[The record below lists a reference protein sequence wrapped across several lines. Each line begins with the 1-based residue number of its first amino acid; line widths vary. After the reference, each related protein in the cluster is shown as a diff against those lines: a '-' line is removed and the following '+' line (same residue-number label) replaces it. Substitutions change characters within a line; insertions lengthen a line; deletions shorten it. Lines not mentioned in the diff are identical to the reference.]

1 MGYTLCLCYGMI
13 ALGALEVEVRTLD
26 GQVHS
31 GALTALSEQAIGLQT
46 GSGPVQ
52 TPLERVAELA
62 PKTPPAVKPGG
73 AVLVQLVDGARATV
87 QEFLLQDGK
96 VRLQPAGSTAP
107 LECTRRDVAWV
118 RLQPETEAL
127 GPAWK
132 RLLESKTDTDILVL
146 RTDQG
151 LDYHRGVIHDVTAE
165 TVQFEL
171 DRERIPV
178 KRSRIFGLVFRRP
191 EGRNLPASV
200 GVLHDVN
207 GNQWYVQKV
216 VLEGETLR
224 WTSPAGLSGAT
235 PLAELVRLDFSEG
248 KIVYLSDLTPQ
259 SVRWTPFFGPAE
271 TPASQ
276 AEFFAPRKD
285 RALEPRPIQ
294 LGGKKYAKGLAIH
307 SRTEMTYRLPR
318 AFRRLQAVVGID
330 DQIRPAGHVQ
340 LVIRGDDKVLLDET
354 VSGTQPPKPIDLD
367 ISGVRRLV
375 ILVDFGQDADIGDH
389 LLLGDMKLVQ

>member
-52 TPLERVAELA
+52 TPLERVAELS

-146 RTDQG
+146 RTDQ
-151 LDYHRGVIHDVTAE
+151 
-165 TVQFEL
+165 
-171 DRERIPV
+171 
-178 KRSRIFGLVFRRP
+178 
-191 EGRNLPASV
+191 
-200 GVLHDVN
+200 
-207 GNQWYVQKV
+207 
-216 VLEGETLR
+216 
-224 WTSPAGLSGAT
+224 
-235 PLAELVRLDFSEG
+235 
-248 KIVYLSDLTPQ
+248 
-259 SVRWTPFFGPAE
+259 
-271 TPASQ
+271 
-276 AEFFAPRKD
+276 
-285 RALEPRPIQ
+285 
-294 LGGKKYAKGLAIH
+294 
-307 SRTEMTYRLPR
+307 
-318 AFRRLQAVVGID
+318 
-330 DQIRPAGHVQ
+330 
-340 LVIRGDDKVLLDET
+340 
-354 VSGTQPPKPIDLD
+354 
-367 ISGVRRLV
+367 
-375 ILVDFGQDADIGDH
+375 
-389 LLLGDMKLVQ
+389 